1 MLGALGQ
8 ENDPLSE
15 PFSCRSAAALF
26 PKLSFVSL
34 TVAQRMPT
42 PAPGCD
48 CSPDPAPAEQC
59 QQSSS

>member
-1 MLGALGQ
+1 MLVALGQ

-15 PFSCRSAAALF
+15 PFSCRSAAPF
-26 PKLSFVSL
+26 PMLSFVPL

>member
-1 MLGALGQ
+1 MLVALGQ

-15 PFSCRSAAALF
+15 PF
-26 PKLSFVSL
+26 PMLSFVPL